1 MEQHAQD
8 IEEMI
13 IGSIMV
19 DDEAFQFVKDTL
31 TPDHFYFNINR
42 TIFRHCIK
50 FDKIDLLIVEQSLKD
65 DQLVDVAKKLYGYLE
80 HTSIRYEYGCQV
92 LTEKK
97 ILRDAVKGATA
108 IIRAAE
114 DTDPFELIDKV
125 SLYAT
130 SLGEATGE
138 VVSLTPSQI
147 RERDKVR
154 PKSEKLIFGSDM
166 LDNGIFAD
174 SMKRGQTVLTIA
186 DSGHGKTQASLYLA
200 QCLVKRY
207 KVAWFQLEG
216 YDSETAERFESDNIF
231 ICDTIYDI
239 EKIKRE
245 ARRLHKEHGID
256 YIVID
261 YVQNVE
267 CRQNISKTEKVEYIS
282 KEIQKLAKELNCIC
296 NPLSQV
302 TIEGSRRGWE
312 NEPRYNDVRWS
323 KQLKQDADLMISV
336 FRPSRIEELIE
347 NEEYVKD
354 WRGELIPYNSVYMK
368 QVKVRH
374 GQQEWKRIHLLHH
387 EDGLKPYAAVTPN
400 APF

>member
-1 MEQHAQD
+1 MEQYAQD

-13 IGSIMV
+13 IGSILV
-19 DDEAFQFVKDTL
+19 DDEAFQYVKDVL
-31 TPDHFYFNINR
+31 TPEHFYFNNNR
-42 TIFRHCIK
+42 TVYEHCIK
-50 FDKIDLLIVEQSLKD
+50 FDNIDVLIVEQSLKD
-65 DQLVDVAKKLYGYLE
+65 DDVLDVVGNIYPYLE
-80 HTSIRYEYGCQV
+80 YRSIRYEYGCQV
-92 LTEKK
+92 LIEKK
-97 ILRDAVKGATA
+97 ILRDAVKGATD
-108 IIRAAE
+108 IIRSAE
-114 DTDPFELIDKV
+114 DTDPYELIDKFNR
-125 SLYAT
+125 YAT

-216 YDSETAERFESDNIF
+216 YDSETAARFDNDNIF

-267 CRQNISKTEKVEYIS
+267 CSQNISKTEKIEYIS

-323 KQLKQDADLMISV
+323 KQLKQDADLMVSV

-354 WRGELIPYNSVYMK
+354 WRGELIPYNSVFMK

-387 EDGLKPYAAVTPN
+387 EDGLKPYATVTPN